1 MQKTALLKSSIREIK
16 QSPARFLSIL
26 GIIFL
31 GVAFFV
37 GIGATGPDM
46 IKSADHYYGKTKLA
60 DMSIYSSLGFS
71 AEDKAVLLEEEN
83 IQTVNLQYLLDL
95 PLSQKNTVFRFLS
108 LTGKDELNQLHVVEG
123 QLPKATNEILLDSN
137 LSDAKDYQ
145 IGDTFE
151 ILAKDDPKNQLKEHE
166 FKIVGFAQSPEFID
180 NSKRGNTNVGNG
192 SISAFAYLL
201 PEAFQMDAYS
211 RMLISFDDLRTE
223 VAYSQNYVDLMN
235 KNKAQVTSLL
245 APRKQGR
252 LDEIREKA
260 LKELNDN
267 QREIDEAN
275 AQIEEGAKQLND
287 ALKTLEAGKKELEA
301 GQQTFDS
308 EMANAEAQI
317 RYQRD
322 QLVSA
327 QAELDQQRATL
338 ESQQQALNQ
347 QSKELTAAEEQL
359 EPLLAQKATLEASL
373 AQLEGV
379 QQQYGELV
387 VLLDGFAEVPEEAQ
401 PSAIEAIKSTASAL
415 SAQLSASPELSL
427 LAQKATL
434 EASLAQLEGVQQQ
447 YGELVVLLDG
457 FAEVPEEAQ
466 PSAIEAIKSTAS
478 ALSAQLSA
486 SPELSGAFGTF
497 AAEVTVENI
506 AQTQT
511 VIRSAGDLIEQ
522 QRLEVQQSL
531 TTLATQQQELAAAR
545 QALVA
550 GQAQIDAGRD
560 ALAQGQAEIDRGFE
574 QLNQGE
580 QTLAEQRQQ
589 GQSELDAARQEFET
603 GQEAY
608 EKEAQAFQ
616 KLQDETLPDLKAA
629 QRTIDQE
636 REKLDELEPATF
648 TYVLRDDNPGYLEYE
663 ENANRISSIAT
674 VFPTIFFLIA
684 ALVSLTTMGRMIEEK
699 RTEIGTYKALGY
711 KNSEVSL
718 KFIIYSLTAGLTGT
732 LLGLLVGFYLFPTI
746 IINAYGQLYNM
757 TEFPTPWY
765 LSYSLI
771 GLAVGL
777 FCTVGISMIV
787 LRVDLM
793 SSPATLLRP
802 KAPKAGKTILLER
815 IQPLWRRLNFNQKVT
830 MRNLFRYKSRMFM
843 TVFGIAGCTAMILT
857 GFGLKNSISDI
868 VPIQFNE
875 VWRYQ
880 GIVTFDEE
888 ASTQAIEEYQAA
900 VSQLDLLSATL
911 GMTSENLT
919 VAQTGKASQEVTV
932 YVPENPAELSDFVSF
947 TERKTGEVYALGDN
961 GVIIN
966 EKLAKLFQLAI
977 GDTIELKN
985 GDNEIFEVTISG
997 ITENYVGH
1005 FAYFS
1010 PTYYEEIFGEIPTYN
1025 SELLL
1030 FSEALTKEQ
1039 ENQIANDL
1047 MKQDRVLNVTF
1058 LSDSSTALDD
1068 TTEILNIV
1076 VWLLIISAGLLAFI
1090 VLYNLNNINISERIR
1105 ELSTIKVLGFYNKE
1119 VTMYIYR
1126 ENIFLTLFGIIAGL
1140 FLGQILHGY
1149 VLATVEL
1156 DMLMFSPEI
1165 HLLSYLYSSL
1175 ITLFFT
1181 IIVGFV
1187 MYQKLKHVDMI
1198 EALKSND

>member
-1 MQKTALLKSSIREIK
+1 MQKTALLKTSIREIK

-123 QLPKATNEILLDSN
+123 QLPKAKNEILLDSN

-151 ILAKDDPKNQLKEHE
+151 ILAKDDPENQLKEHE

-192 SISAFAYLL
+192 SITAFAYLL

-275 AQIEEGAKQLND
+275 AQIEKGAKQLND

-387 VLLDGFAEVPEEAQ
+387 VLLDGFAEVP
-401 PSAIEAIKSTASAL
+401 K
-415 SAQLSASPELSL
+415 
-427 LAQKATL
+427 
-434 EASLAQLEGVQQQ
+434 
-447 YGELVVLLDG
+447 
-457 FAEVPEEAQ
+457 EAQ

-486 SPELSGAFGTF
+486 SPELSGTFATF

-506 AQTQT
+506 AETQT

-771 GLAVGL
+771 GFAVGL

-888 ASTQAIEEYQAA
+888 ASTQAIEEYQSA

-947 TERKTGEVYALGDN
+947 ADRKTGEVYALGDN

-985 GDNEIFEVTISG
+985 GDNEIFEVNISG

>member
-1 MQKTALLKSSIREIK
+1 MQKTALLKTSIREIK

-46 IKSADHYYGKTKLA
+46 IKSADHYYEKTKLA

-137 LSDAKDYQ
+137 LSDGKDYQ

-151 ILAKDDPKNQLKEHE
+151 ILAKDDPENQLKEHE

-373 AQLEGV
+373 
-379 QQQYGELV
+379 
-387 VLLDGFAEVPEEAQ
+387 
-401 PSAIEAIKSTASAL
+401 T
-415 SAQLSASPELSL
+415 
-427 LAQKATL
+427 
-434 EASLAQLEGVQQQ
+434 QLEGVQQQ

-531 TTLATQQQELAAAR
+531 TTLATQQQELVAAR

-560 ALAQGQAEIDRGFE
+560 ALVQGQAEIDRGFE
-574 QLNQGE
+574 QLNRGE
-580 QTLAEQRQQ
+580 QTLTEQRQQ

-648 TYVLRDDNPGYLEYE
+648 TLLLRDDNPGYLEYE

-947 TERKTGEVYALGDN
+947 TDRKTGEVYALGDN

-1105 ELSTIKVLGFYNKE
+1105 ELSTIKVLGFYDKE

>member
-1 MQKTALLKSSIREIK
+1 MQKTALLKTSIREIK

-151 ILAKDDPKNQLKEHE
+151 ILAKDDPENQLKEHE

-415 SAQLSASPELSL
+415 SAQLSASPELS
-427 LAQKATL
+427 
-434 EASLAQLEGVQQQ
+434 
-447 YGELVVLLDG
+447 
-457 FAEVPEEAQ
+457 
-466 PSAIEAIKSTAS
+466 
-478 ALSAQLSA
+478 
-486 SPELSGAFGTF
+486 GAFGTF

-506 AQTQT
+506 AETQT

-531 TTLATQQQELAAAR
+531 TTLAAQQQELAAAR

-560 ALAQGQAEIDRGFE
+560 VLAQGQAEIDRGFE

-919 VAQTGKASQEVTV
+919 VAQTGKPSQEVTV

-1140 FLGQILHGY
+1140 FLGRILHGY

>member
-1 MQKTALLKSSIREIK
+1 MQKTALLKTSIREIK

-123 QLPKATNEILLDSN
+123 QLPKAKNEILLDSN

-151 ILAKDDPKNQLKEHE
+151 ILAKDDPENQLKEHE

-223 VAYSQNYVDLMN
+223 VAYSQNYIDLMN

-415 SAQLSASPELSL
+415 SAQLSASPELS
-427 LAQKATL
+427 
-434 EASLAQLEGVQQQ
+434 
-447 YGELVVLLDG
+447 
-457 FAEVPEEAQ
+457 
-466 PSAIEAIKSTAS
+466 
-478 ALSAQLSA
+478 
-486 SPELSGAFGTF
+486 GAFGTF

-531 TTLATQQQELAAAR
+531 TTLAAQQQELAAAR

-629 QRTIDQE
+629 QRRIDQE

-648 TYVLRDDNPGYLEYE
+648 TLLLRDDNPGYLEYE

-888 ASTQAIEEYQAA
+888 ASTQAMEEYQAA

-947 TERKTGEVYALGDN
+947 TDRKTGEVYALGDN

-985 GDNEIFEVTISG
+985 GDNEIFEVNISG

-1140 FLGQILHGY
+1140 FLGRILHGY

>member
-1 MQKTALLKSSIREIK
+1 MQKTALLKTSIREIK

-151 ILAKDDPKNQLKEHE
+151 ILAKDDPENQLKEHE

-415 SAQLSASPELSL
+415 SAQLSASPELS
-427 LAQKATL
+427 
-434 EASLAQLEGVQQQ
+434 
-447 YGELVVLLDG
+447 
-457 FAEVPEEAQ
+457 
-466 PSAIEAIKSTAS
+466 
-478 ALSAQLSA
+478 
-486 SPELSGAFGTF
+486 GAFGTF

-506 AQTQT
+506 AETQT

-531 TTLATQQQELAAAR
+531 TTLAAQQQELAAAR

-648 TYVLRDDNPGYLEYE
+648 TLLLRDDNPGYLEYE

-947 TERKTGEVYALGDN
+947 TDRKTGEVYALGDN

-985 GDNEIFEVTISG
+985 GDNEIFEVNISG

-1140 FLGQILHGY
+1140 FLGRILHGY

>member
-1 MQKTALLKSSIREIK
+1 MQKTALLKTSIREIK

-151 ILAKDDPKNQLKEHE
+151 ILAKDDPENQLKEHE

-415 SAQLSASPELSL
+415 SAQLSASPELS
-427 LAQKATL
+427 
-434 EASLAQLEGVQQQ
+434 
-447 YGELVVLLDG
+447 
-457 FAEVPEEAQ
+457 
-466 PSAIEAIKSTAS
+466 
-478 ALSAQLSA
+478 
-486 SPELSGAFGTF
+486 GAFGTF

-506 AQTQT
+506 AETQT

-531 TTLATQQQELAAAR
+531 TTLATQQQELVAAR

-560 ALAQGQAEIDRGFE
+560 VLAQGQAEIDRGFE

-648 TYVLRDDNPGYLEYE
+648 TLLLRDDNPGYLEYE

-1140 FLGQILHGY
+1140 FLGRILHGY

>member
-1 MQKTALLKSSIREIK
+1 MQKTALLKTSIREIK

-95 PLSQKNTVFRFLS
+95 QKKKKNTVFRFLS

-151 ILAKDDPKNQLKEHE
+151 ILAKDDPENQLKEHE
-166 FKIVGFAQSPEFID
+166 FKIVGFAQSPEFIN

-415 SAQLSASPELSL
+415 SAQLSASPELS
-427 LAQKATL
+427 
-434 EASLAQLEGVQQQ
+434 
-447 YGELVVLLDG
+447 
-457 FAEVPEEAQ
+457 
-466 PSAIEAIKSTAS
+466 
-478 ALSAQLSA
+478 
-486 SPELSGAFGTF
+486 GAFGTF

-531 TTLATQQQELAAAR
+531 TTLAAQQQELAAAR

-560 ALAQGQAEIDRGFE
+560 ALVQGQAEIDRGFE
-574 QLNQGE
+574 QLNRGE
-580 QTLAEQRQQ
+580 QTLTEQRQQ

-608 EKEAQAFQ
+608 EKEAQACQ

>member
-1 MQKTALLKSSIREIK
+1 MQKTALLKTSIREIK

-145 IGDTFE
+145 IGDTFG
-151 ILAKDDPKNQLKEHE
+151 ILAKDDPENQLKEHE

-415 SAQLSASPELSL
+415 SAQLSASPELS
-427 LAQKATL
+427 
-434 EASLAQLEGVQQQ
+434 
-447 YGELVVLLDG
+447 
-457 FAEVPEEAQ
+457 
-466 PSAIEAIKSTAS
+466 
-478 ALSAQLSA
+478 
-486 SPELSGAFGTF
+486 GAFGTF

-506 AQTQT
+506 AETQT

-648 TYVLRDDNPGYLEYE
+648 TLLLRDDNPGYLEYE

-888 ASTQAIEEYQAA
+888 ASTQAMEEYQAA

-947 TERKTGEVYALGDN
+947 TDRKTGEVYALGDN

-1140 FLGQILHGY
+1140 FLGRILHGY

>member
-1 MQKTALLKSSIREIK
+1 MQKTALLKTSIREIK

-151 ILAKDDPKNQLKEHE
+151 ILAKDDPENQLKEHE

-235 KNKAQVTSLL
+235 KNKAPVTSLL

-415 SAQLSASPELSL
+415 SAQLSASPELS
-427 LAQKATL
+427 
-434 EASLAQLEGVQQQ
+434 
-447 YGELVVLLDG
+447 
-457 FAEVPEEAQ
+457 
-466 PSAIEAIKSTAS
+466 
-478 ALSAQLSA
+478 
-486 SPELSGAFGTF
+486 GAFGTF

-506 AQTQT
+506 AETQT

-531 TTLATQQQELAAAR
+531 TTLATQQQELVAAR

-648 TYVLRDDNPGYLEYE
+648 TLLLRDDNPGYLEYE

-1140 FLGQILHGY
+1140 FLGRILHGY

>member
-1 MQKTALLKSSIREIK
+1 MQKTALLKTSIREIK

-151 ILAKDDPKNQLKEHE
+151 ILAKDDPENQLKEHE

-415 SAQLSASPELSL
+415 SAQLSASPELS
-427 LAQKATL
+427 
-434 EASLAQLEGVQQQ
+434 GV
-447 YGELVVLLDG
+447 
-457 FAEVPEEAQ
+457 
-466 PSAIEAIKSTAS
+466 
-478 ALSAQLSA
+478 
-486 SPELSGAFGTF
+486 FGTF

-506 AQTQT
+506 AETQT

-560 ALAQGQAEIDRGFE
+560 VLAQGQAEIDRGFE

-648 TYVLRDDNPGYLEYE
+648 TLLLRDDNPGYLEYE

-1140 FLGQILHGY
+1140 FLGRILHGY

>member
-1 MQKTALLKSSIREIK
+1 MQKTALLKTSIREIK

-151 ILAKDDPKNQLKEHE
+151 ILAKDDPENQLKEHE

-415 SAQLSASPELSL
+415 SAQLSASPELS
-427 LAQKATL
+427 
-434 EASLAQLEGVQQQ
+434 
-447 YGELVVLLDG
+447 
-457 FAEVPEEAQ
+457 
-466 PSAIEAIKSTAS
+466 
-478 ALSAQLSA
+478 
-486 SPELSGAFGTF
+486 GAFGTF

-506 AQTQT
+506 AETQT

-560 ALAQGQAEIDRGFE
+560 ALAQGKAEIDRGFE

-1140 FLGQILHGY
+1140 FLGRILHGY

>member
-1 MQKTALLKSSIREIK
+1 MQKTALLKTSIREIK

-151 ILAKDDPKNQLKEHE
+151 ILAKDDPENQLKEHE

-415 SAQLSASPELSL
+415 SAQLSASPELS
-427 LAQKATL
+427 
-434 EASLAQLEGVQQQ
+434 
-447 YGELVVLLDG
+447 
-457 FAEVPEEAQ
+457 
-466 PSAIEAIKSTAS
+466 
-478 ALSAQLSA
+478 
-486 SPELSGAFGTF
+486 GAFGTF

-506 AQTQT
+506 AETQT

-629 QRTIDQE
+629 QRRIDQE

-648 TYVLRDDNPGYLEYE
+648 TLLLRDDNPGYLEYE

-888 ASTQAIEEYQAA
+888 ASTQAMEEYQAA

-947 TERKTGEVYALGDN
+947 TDRKTGEVYALGDN

-985 GDNEIFEVTISG
+985 GDNEIFEVNISG

-1140 FLGQILHGY
+1140 FLGRILHGY

>member
-1 MQKTALLKSSIREIK
+1 MQKTALLKTSIREIK

-108 LTGKDELNQLHVVEG
+108 LTGKDKLNQLHVVEG

-151 ILAKDDPKNQLKEHE
+151 ILAKDDPENQLKEHE

-415 SAQLSASPELSL
+415 SAQLSASPELS
-427 LAQKATL
+427 
-434 EASLAQLEGVQQQ
+434 
-447 YGELVVLLDG
+447 
-457 FAEVPEEAQ
+457 
-466 PSAIEAIKSTAS
+466 
-478 ALSAQLSA
+478 
-486 SPELSGAFGTF
+486 GAFGTF

-506 AQTQT
+506 AETQT

-531 TTLATQQQELAAAR
+531 TTLATQQQELVAAR

-648 TYVLRDDNPGYLEYE
+648 TLLLRDDNPGYLEYE

-888 ASTQAIEEYQAA
+888 ASTQAMEEYQAA

-1140 FLGQILHGY
+1140 FLGRILHGY

>member
-1 MQKTALLKSSIREIK
+1 MQKTALLKTSIREIK

-151 ILAKDDPKNQLKEHE
+151 ILAKDDPENQLKEHE

-415 SAQLSASPELSL
+415 SAQLSASPELS
-427 LAQKATL
+427 
-434 EASLAQLEGVQQQ
+434 
-447 YGELVVLLDG
+447 
-457 FAEVPEEAQ
+457 
-466 PSAIEAIKSTAS
+466 
-478 ALSAQLSA
+478 
-486 SPELSGAFGTF
+486 GAFGTF

-506 AQTQT
+506 AETQT

-560 ALAQGQAEIDRGFE
+560 VLAQGQAEIDRGFE

-648 TYVLRDDNPGYLEYE
+648 TLLLRDDNPGYLEYE

-947 TERKTGEVYALGDN
+947 TDRKTGEVYALGDN

-1140 FLGQILHGY
+1140 FLGRILHGY

>member
-1 MQKTALLKSSIREIK
+1 MQKTALLKTSIREIK

-151 ILAKDDPKNQLKEHE
+151 ILAKDDPENQLKEHE

-415 SAQLSASPELSL
+415 SAQLSASPELS
-427 LAQKATL
+427 
-434 EASLAQLEGVQQQ
+434 
-447 YGELVVLLDG
+447 
-457 FAEVPEEAQ
+457 
-466 PSAIEAIKSTAS
+466 
-478 ALSAQLSA
+478 
-486 SPELSGAFGTF
+486 GAFGTF

-506 AQTQT
+506 AETQT

-888 ASTQAIEEYQAA
+888 ASTQAMEEYQAA

-1140 FLGQILHGY
+1140 FLGRILHGY

>member
-1 MQKTALLKSSIREIK
+1 MQKTALLKTSIREIK

-71 AEDKAVLLEEEN
+71 TEDKAVLLEEEN

-151 ILAKDDPKNQLKEHE
+151 ILAKDDPENQLKEHE

-267 QREIDEAN
+267 QREIDEAD

-415 SAQLSASPELSL
+415 SAQLSASPELS
-427 LAQKATL
+427 
-434 EASLAQLEGVQQQ
+434 
-447 YGELVVLLDG
+447 
-457 FAEVPEEAQ
+457 
-466 PSAIEAIKSTAS
+466 
-478 ALSAQLSA
+478 
-486 SPELSGAFGTF
+486 GAFGTF

-506 AQTQT
+506 AETQT

-648 TYVLRDDNPGYLEYE
+648 TLLLRDDNPGYLEYE

-1140 FLGQILHGY
+1140 FLGRILHGY

>member
-1 MQKTALLKSSIREIK
+1 MQKTALLKTSIREIK

-145 IGDTFE
+145 IGDTFG
-151 ILAKDDPKNQLKEHE
+151 ILAKDDPENQLKEHE

-415 SAQLSASPELSL
+415 SAQLSASPELS
-427 LAQKATL
+427 
-434 EASLAQLEGVQQQ
+434 
-447 YGELVVLLDG
+447 
-457 FAEVPEEAQ
+457 
-466 PSAIEAIKSTAS
+466 
-478 ALSAQLSA
+478 
-486 SPELSGAFGTF
+486 GAFGTF

-531 TTLATQQQELAAAR
+531 TTLAAQQQELAAAR

-1140 FLGQILHGY
+1140 FLGRILHGY

>member
-1 MQKTALLKSSIREIK
+1 MQKTALLKTSIREIK

-151 ILAKDDPKNQLKEHE
+151 ILAKDDPENQLKEHE

-415 SAQLSASPELSL
+415 SAQLSASPELS
-427 LAQKATL
+427 
-434 EASLAQLEGVQQQ
+434 
-447 YGELVVLLDG
+447 
-457 FAEVPEEAQ
+457 
-466 PSAIEAIKSTAS
+466 
-478 ALSAQLSA
+478 
-486 SPELSGAFGTF
+486 GAFGTF

-531 TTLATQQQELAAAR
+531 TTLAAQQQELAAAR

-1140 FLGQILHGY
+1140 FLGRILHGY

>member
-1 MQKTALLKSSIREIK
+1 MQKTALLKTSIREIK

-71 AEDKAVLLEEEN
+71 TEDKAVLLEEEN

-151 ILAKDDPKNQLKEHE
+151 ILAKDDPENQLKEHE

-415 SAQLSASPELSL
+415 SAQLSASPELS
-427 LAQKATL
+427 
-434 EASLAQLEGVQQQ
+434 
-447 YGELVVLLDG
+447 
-457 FAEVPEEAQ
+457 
-466 PSAIEAIKSTAS
+466 
-478 ALSAQLSA
+478 
-486 SPELSGAFGTF
+486 GAFGTF

-506 AQTQT
+506 AETQT

-531 TTLATQQQELAAAR
+531 TTLAAQQQELAAAR

-560 ALAQGQAEIDRGFE
+560 VLAQGQAEIDRGFE

-648 TYVLRDDNPGYLEYE
+648 TLLLRDDNPGYLEYE

-880 GIVTFDEE
+880 GIVTFDQE

-1140 FLGQILHGY
+1140 FLGRILHGY

>member
-1 MQKTALLKSSIREIK
+1 MQKTALLKTSIREIK

-123 QLPKATNEILLDSN
+123 QLPKAKNEILLDSN

-151 ILAKDDPKNQLKEHE
+151 ILAKDDPENQLKEHE

-192 SISAFAYLL
+192 SITAFAYLL

-275 AQIEEGAKQLND
+275 AQIEKGAKQLND

-347 QSKELTAAEEQL
+347 RSEELTAAEEQL

-387 VLLDGFAEVPEEAQ
+387 VLLDGFAEVP
-401 PSAIEAIKSTASAL
+401 K
-415 SAQLSASPELSL
+415 
-427 LAQKATL
+427 
-434 EASLAQLEGVQQQ
+434 
-447 YGELVVLLDG
+447 
-457 FAEVPEEAQ
+457 EAQ

-486 SPELSGAFGTF
+486 SPELSGAFATF

-506 AQTQT
+506 AETQT

-771 GLAVGL
+771 GFAVGL

-947 TERKTGEVYALGDN
+947 TDRKTGEVYALGDN

-985 GDNEIFEVTISG
+985 GDNEIFEVNISG

-1010 PTYYEEIFGEIPTYN
+1010 STYYEEIFGEIPTYN

>member
-1 MQKTALLKSSIREIK
+1 MQKTALLKTSIREIK

-123 QLPKATNEILLDSN
+123 QLPKAKNEILLDSN

-151 ILAKDDPKNQLKEHE
+151 ILAKDDPENQLKEHE

-192 SISAFAYLL
+192 SITAFAYLL

-275 AQIEEGAKQLND
+275 AQIEKGAKQLND

-347 QSKELTAAEEQL
+347 RSEELTAAEEQL

-387 VLLDGFAEVPEEAQ
+387 VLLDGFAEVP
-401 PSAIEAIKSTASAL
+401 K
-415 SAQLSASPELSL
+415 
-427 LAQKATL
+427 
-434 EASLAQLEGVQQQ
+434 
-447 YGELVVLLDG
+447 
-457 FAEVPEEAQ
+457 EAQ

-486 SPELSGAFGTF
+486 SPELSGAFATF

-506 AQTQT
+506 AETQT

-771 GLAVGL
+771 GFAVGL

-947 TERKTGEVYALGDN
+947 TDRKTGEVYALGDN

>member
-1 MQKTALLKSSIREIK
+1 MQKTALLKTSIREIK

-151 ILAKDDPKNQLKEHE
+151 ILAKDDPENQLKEHE
-166 FKIVGFAQSPEFID
+166 YKIVGFAQSPEFID

-415 SAQLSASPELSL
+415 SAQLSASPELS
-427 LAQKATL
+427 
-434 EASLAQLEGVQQQ
+434 
-447 YGELVVLLDG
+447 
-457 FAEVPEEAQ
+457 
-466 PSAIEAIKSTAS
+466 
-478 ALSAQLSA
+478 
-486 SPELSGAFGTF
+486 GAFGTF

-506 AQTQT
+506 AETQT

-648 TYVLRDDNPGYLEYE
+648 TLLLRDDNPGYLEYE

-947 TERKTGEVYALGDN
+947 TDRKTGEVYALGDN

-1140 FLGQILHGY
+1140 FLGRILHGY

>member
-415 SAQLSASPELSL
+415 SAQLSASPELS
-427 LAQKATL
+427 
-434 EASLAQLEGVQQQ
+434 
-447 YGELVVLLDG
+447 D
-457 FAEVPEEAQ
+457 
-466 PSAIEAIKSTAS
+466 
-478 ALSAQLSA
+478 
-486 SPELSGAFGTF
+486 AFGTF

-506 AQTQT
+506 AETQT

-545 QALVA
+545 QSLVA

-648 TYVLRDDNPGYLEYE
+648 TLLLRDDNPGYLEYE

>member
-1 MQKTALLKSSIREIK
+1 MQKTALLKTSIREIK

-71 AEDKAVLLEEEN
+71 TEDKAVLLEEEN

-151 ILAKDDPKNQLKEHE
+151 ILAKDDPENQLKEHE

-308 EMANAEAQI
+308 EMANVEAQI

-415 SAQLSASPELSL
+415 SAQLSASPELS
-427 LAQKATL
+427 
-434 EASLAQLEGVQQQ
+434 
-447 YGELVVLLDG
+447 
-457 FAEVPEEAQ
+457 
-466 PSAIEAIKSTAS
+466 
-478 ALSAQLSA
+478 
-486 SPELSGAFGTF
+486 GAFGTF

-506 AQTQT
+506 AETQT

-648 TYVLRDDNPGYLEYE
+648 TLLLRDDNPGYLEYE

-1140 FLGQILHGY
+1140 FLGRILHGY

>member
-1 MQKTALLKSSIREIK
+1 MQKTALLKTSIREIK

-123 QLPKATNEILLDSN
+123 QLPKAKNEILLDSN

-151 ILAKDDPKNQLKEHE
+151 ILAKDDPENQLKEHE

-192 SISAFAYLL
+192 SITAFAYLL

-275 AQIEEGAKQLND
+275 AQIEKGAKQLND

-387 VLLDGFAEVPEEAQ
+387 VLLDGFAEVP
-401 PSAIEAIKSTASAL
+401 K
-415 SAQLSASPELSL
+415 
-427 LAQKATL
+427 
-434 EASLAQLEGVQQQ
+434 
-447 YGELVVLLDG
+447 
-457 FAEVPEEAQ
+457 EAQ

-486 SPELSGAFGTF
+486 SPELSGAFATF

-506 AQTQT
+506 AETQT

-947 TERKTGEVYALGDN
+947 TDRKTGEVYALGDN

-985 GDNEIFEVTISG
+985 GDNEIFEVNISG

>member
-1 MQKTALLKSSIREIK
+1 MQKTALLKTSIREIK

-151 ILAKDDPKNQLKEHE
+151 ILAKDDPENQLKEHE

-223 VAYSQNYVDLMN
+223 VAYSQSYVDLMN

-415 SAQLSASPELSL
+415 SAQLSASPELS
-427 LAQKATL
+427 
-434 EASLAQLEGVQQQ
+434 
-447 YGELVVLLDG
+447 
-457 FAEVPEEAQ
+457 
-466 PSAIEAIKSTAS
+466 
-478 ALSAQLSA
+478 
-486 SPELSGAFGTF
+486 GAFGTF

-506 AQTQT
+506 AETQT

-648 TYVLRDDNPGYLEYE
+648 TLLLRDDNPGYLEYE

>member
-1 MQKTALLKSSIREIK
+1 MQKTALLKTSIREIK

-37 GIGATGPDM
+37 GIGSTGPDM

-71 AEDKAVLLEEEN
+71 TEDKAVLLEEEN

-151 ILAKDDPKNQLKEHE
+151 ILAKDDPENQLKEHE

-308 EMANAEAQI
+308 EMANVEAQI

-415 SAQLSASPELSL
+415 SAQLSASPELS
-427 LAQKATL
+427 
-434 EASLAQLEGVQQQ
+434 GV
-447 YGELVVLLDG
+447 
-457 FAEVPEEAQ
+457 
-466 PSAIEAIKSTAS
+466 
-478 ALSAQLSA
+478 
-486 SPELSGAFGTF
+486 FGTF

-506 AQTQT
+506 AETQT

-550 GQAQIDAGRD
+550 GQAQIDVGRD

-648 TYVLRDDNPGYLEYE
+648 TLLLRDDNPGYLEYE

-1140 FLGQILHGY
+1140 FLGRILHGY

>member
-1 MQKTALLKSSIREIK
+1 MQKTALLKTSIREIK

-151 ILAKDDPKNQLKEHE
+151 ILAKDDPENQLKEHE

-415 SAQLSASPELSL
+415 SAQLSASPELS
-427 LAQKATL
+427 
-434 EASLAQLEGVQQQ
+434 
-447 YGELVVLLDG
+447 
-457 FAEVPEEAQ
+457 
-466 PSAIEAIKSTAS
+466 
-478 ALSAQLSA
+478 
-486 SPELSGAFGTF
+486 GAFGTF

-506 AQTQT
+506 AETQT

-531 TTLATQQQELAAAR
+531 TTLATQQQELVAAR
-545 QALVA
+545 HALVA

-560 ALAQGQAEIDRGFE
+560 ALVQGQAEIDRGFE

-648 TYVLRDDNPGYLEYE
+648 TLLLRDDNPGYLEYE

-880 GIVTFDEE
+880 GIVTFDQE

-947 TERKTGEVYALGDN
+947 TDRKTGEVYALGDN

-1140 FLGQILHGY
+1140 FLGRILHGY

>member
-1 MQKTALLKSSIREIK
+1 MQKTALLKTSIREIK

-71 AEDKAVLLEEEN
+71 TEDKAVLLEEEN

-151 ILAKDDPKNQLKEHE
+151 ILAKDDPENQLKEHE

-317 RYQRD
+317 RYQRN

-347 QSKELTAAEEQL
+347 QSKVLTAAEEQL
-359 EPLLAQKATLEASL
+359 EP
-373 AQLEGV
+373 
-379 QQQYGELV
+379 
-387 VLLDGFAEVPEEAQ
+387 
-401 PSAIEAIKSTASAL
+401 
-415 SAQLSASPELSL
+415 L

-506 AQTQT
+506 AETQT

-777 FCTVGISMIV
+777 FCTLGISMIV

-947 TERKTGEVYALGDN
+947 TDRKTGEVYALGDN

-985 GDNEIFEVTISG
+985 GDNEIFEVNISG

>member
-151 ILAKDDPKNQLKEHE
+151 ILAKDDPENQLKEHE

-211 RMLISFDDLRTE
+211 RILISFDDLRTE
-223 VAYSQNYVDLMN
+223 AAYSQNYVDLMN

-245 APRKQGR
+245 ALRKQGR

-415 SAQLSASPELSL
+415 SAQLSASPELS
-427 LAQKATL
+427 
-434 EASLAQLEGVQQQ
+434 
-447 YGELVVLLDG
+447 
-457 FAEVPEEAQ
+457 
-466 PSAIEAIKSTAS
+466 
-478 ALSAQLSA
+478 
-486 SPELSGAFGTF
+486 GAFGTF

-506 AQTQT
+506 AETQT

-531 TTLATQQQELAAAR
+531 TTLATQQQELVAAR

-648 TYVLRDDNPGYLEYE
+648 TLLLRDDNPGYLEYE

-1030 FSEALTKEQ
+1030 FSEVLTKEQ

>member
-1 MQKTALLKSSIREIK
+1 MQKTALLKTSIREIK

-137 LSDAKDYQ
+137 LSDGKDYQ

-151 ILAKDDPKNQLKEHE
+151 ILAKDDPENQLKEHE

-359 EPLLAQKATLEASL
+359 EP
-373 AQLEGV
+373 
-379 QQQYGELV
+379 
-387 VLLDGFAEVPEEAQ
+387 
-401 PSAIEAIKSTASAL
+401 
-415 SAQLSASPELSL
+415 L

-1140 FLGQILHGY
+1140 FLGRILHGY

>member
-1 MQKTALLKSSIREIK
+1 MQKTALLKTSIREIK

-123 QLPKATNEILLDSN
+123 QLPKAKNEILLDSN

-151 ILAKDDPKNQLKEHE
+151 ILAKDDPENQLKEHE

-192 SISAFAYLL
+192 SITAFAYLL

-275 AQIEEGAKQLND
+275 AQIEKGAKQLND

-387 VLLDGFAEVPEEAQ
+387 VLLDGFAEVP
-401 PSAIEAIKSTASAL
+401 K
-415 SAQLSASPELSL
+415 
-427 LAQKATL
+427 
-434 EASLAQLEGVQQQ
+434 
-447 YGELVVLLDG
+447 
-457 FAEVPEEAQ
+457 EAQ

-486 SPELSGAFGTF
+486 SPELSGAFATF

-506 AQTQT
+506 AETQT

-663 ENANRISSIAT
+663 ENANRISSIST

-771 GLAVGL
+771 GFAVGL

-947 TERKTGEVYALGDN
+947 TDRKTGEVYALGDN

-985 GDNEIFEVTISG
+985 GDNEIFEVNISG

-1175 ITLFFT
+1175 ITIFFT

>member
-1 MQKTALLKSSIREIK
+1 MQKTALLKTSIREIK

-71 AEDKAVLLEEEN
+71 TEDKAVLLEEEN

-151 ILAKDDPKNQLKEHE
+151 ILAKDDPENQLKEHE

-415 SAQLSASPELSL
+415 SAQLSASPELS
-427 LAQKATL
+427 
-434 EASLAQLEGVQQQ
+434 
-447 YGELVVLLDG
+447 
-457 FAEVPEEAQ
+457 
-466 PSAIEAIKSTAS
+466 
-478 ALSAQLSA
+478 
-486 SPELSGAFGTF
+486 GAFGTF

-506 AQTQT
+506 AETQT

-531 TTLATQQQELAAAR
+531 TTLATQQQELVAAR
-545 QALVA
+545 HALVA

-919 VAQTGKASQEVTV
+919 VAQTGKPSQEVTV

-1140 FLGQILHGY
+1140 FLGRILHGY

>member
-1 MQKTALLKSSIREIK
+1 MQKTALLKTSIREIK

-151 ILAKDDPKNQLKEHE
+151 ILAKDDPENQLKEHE

-317 RYQRD
+317 RYQRG

-415 SAQLSASPELSL
+415 SAQLSASPELS
-427 LAQKATL
+427 
-434 EASLAQLEGVQQQ
+434 
-447 YGELVVLLDG
+447 
-457 FAEVPEEAQ
+457 
-466 PSAIEAIKSTAS
+466 
-478 ALSAQLSA
+478 
-486 SPELSGAFGTF
+486 GAFGTF

-506 AQTQT
+506 AETQT

-648 TYVLRDDNPGYLEYE
+648 TLLLRDDNPGYLEYE

-777 FCTVGISMIV
+777 FCTLGISMIV

-875 VWRYQ
+875 VWRFQ

>member
-1 MQKTALLKSSIREIK
+1 MQKTALLKTSIREIK

-71 AEDKAVLLEEEN
+71 TEDKAVLLEEEN

-151 ILAKDDPKNQLKEHE
+151 ILAKDDPENQLKEHE

-415 SAQLSASPELSL
+415 SAQLSASPELS
-427 LAQKATL
+427 
-434 EASLAQLEGVQQQ
+434 
-447 YGELVVLLDG
+447 
-457 FAEVPEEAQ
+457 
-466 PSAIEAIKSTAS
+466 
-478 ALSAQLSA
+478 
-486 SPELSGAFGTF
+486 GAFGTF

-506 AQTQT
+506 AETQT

-531 TTLATQQQELAAAR
+531 TTLAAQQQELAAAR

-648 TYVLRDDNPGYLEYE
+648 TLLLRDDNPGYLEYE

-1140 FLGQILHGY
+1140 FLGRILHGY

>member
-1 MQKTALLKSSIREIK
+1 MQKTALLKTSIREIK

-123 QLPKATNEILLDSN
+123 QLPKAKNEILLDSN

-151 ILAKDDPKNQLKEHE
+151 ILAKDDPENQLKEHE

-192 SISAFAYLL
+192 SITAFAYLL

-275 AQIEEGAKQLND
+275 AQIEKGAKQLND

-387 VLLDGFAEVPEEAQ
+387 VLLDGFAEVP
-401 PSAIEAIKSTASAL
+401 K
-415 SAQLSASPELSL
+415 
-427 LAQKATL
+427 
-434 EASLAQLEGVQQQ
+434 
-447 YGELVVLLDG
+447 
-457 FAEVPEEAQ
+457 EAQ

-486 SPELSGAFGTF
+486 SPELSGTFATF

-506 AQTQT
+506 AETQT

-771 GLAVGL
+771 GFAVGL

-888 ASTQAIEEYQAA
+888 ASTQAIEEYQSA

-947 TERKTGEVYALGDN
+947 TDRKTGEVYALGDN

-985 GDNEIFEVTISG
+985 GDNEIFEVNISG

>member
-1 MQKTALLKSSIREIK
+1 MQKTALLKTSIREIK

-151 ILAKDDPKNQLKEHE
+151 ILAKDDPENQLKEHE

-415 SAQLSASPELSL
+415 SAQLSASPELS
-427 LAQKATL
+427 
-434 EASLAQLEGVQQQ
+434 
-447 YGELVVLLDG
+447 
-457 FAEVPEEAQ
+457 
-466 PSAIEAIKSTAS
+466 
-478 ALSAQLSA
+478 
-486 SPELSGAFGTF
+486 GAFGTF

-506 AQTQT
+506 AETQT

-550 GQAQIDAGRD
+550 GQAQIDVGRD

-648 TYVLRDDNPGYLEYE
+648 TLLLRDDNPGYLEYE

-888 ASTQAIEEYQAA
+888 ASTRAIEEYQAA

-1140 FLGQILHGY
+1140 FLGRILHGY

>member
-1 MQKTALLKSSIREIK
+1 MQKTALLKTSIREIK

-151 ILAKDDPKNQLKEHE
+151 ILAKDDPENQLKEHE

-347 QSKELTAAEEQL
+347 QSKVLTAAEEQL
-359 EPLLAQKATLEASL
+359 EP
-373 AQLEGV
+373 
-379 QQQYGELV
+379 
-387 VLLDGFAEVPEEAQ
+387 
-401 PSAIEAIKSTASAL
+401 
-415 SAQLSASPELSL
+415 L

-506 AQTQT
+506 AETQT

-531 TTLATQQQELAAAR
+531 TTLATQQQELVAAR

-648 TYVLRDDNPGYLEYE
+648 TLLLRDDNPGYLEYE

-985 GDNEIFEVTISG
+985 GDNEIFEVNISG

>member
-1 MQKTALLKSSIREIK
+1 MQKTALLKTSIREIK

-151 ILAKDDPKNQLKEHE
+151 ILAKDDPENQLKEHE

-415 SAQLSASPELSL
+415 SAQLSASPELS
-427 LAQKATL
+427 
-434 EASLAQLEGVQQQ
+434 
-447 YGELVVLLDG
+447 
-457 FAEVPEEAQ
+457 
-466 PSAIEAIKSTAS
+466 
-478 ALSAQLSA
+478 
-486 SPELSGAFGTF
+486 GAFGTF

-506 AQTQT
+506 AETQT

-531 TTLATQQQELAAAR
+531 TTLAAQQQELAAAR

-560 ALAQGQAEIDRGFE
+560 VLAQGQAEIDRGFE

-648 TYVLRDDNPGYLEYE
+648 TLLLRDDNPGYLEYE

-880 GIVTFDEE
+880 GIVTFDQE

-1140 FLGQILHGY
+1140 FLGRILHGY

>member
-1 MQKTALLKSSIREIK
+1 MQKTALLKTSIREIK

-71 AEDKAVLLEEEN
+71 TEDKAVLLEEEN

-151 ILAKDDPKNQLKEHE
+151 ILAKDDPENQLKEHE
-166 FKIVGFAQSPEFID
+166 YKIVGFAQSPEFID

-287 ALKTLEAGKKELEA
+287 ALKTLEAGEKELEA

-415 SAQLSASPELSL
+415 SAQLSASPELS
-427 LAQKATL
+427 
-434 EASLAQLEGVQQQ
+434 GV
-447 YGELVVLLDG
+447 
-457 FAEVPEEAQ
+457 
-466 PSAIEAIKSTAS
+466 
-478 ALSAQLSA
+478 
-486 SPELSGAFGTF
+486 FGTF

-506 AQTQT
+506 AETQT

-531 TTLATQQQELAAAR
+531 TTLATQQQELVAAR

-560 ALAQGQAEIDRGFE
+560 ALAQGQVEIDRGFE

-648 TYVLRDDNPGYLEYE
+648 TLLLRDDNPGYLEYE

-1140 FLGQILHGY
+1140 FLGRILHGY